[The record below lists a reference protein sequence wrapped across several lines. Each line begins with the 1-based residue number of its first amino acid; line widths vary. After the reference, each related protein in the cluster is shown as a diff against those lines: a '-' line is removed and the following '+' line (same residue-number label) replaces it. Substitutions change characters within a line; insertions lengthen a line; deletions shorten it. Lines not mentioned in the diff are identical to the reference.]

1 VNDLLALIET
11 GLPVAAATGGALYAR
26 ERAPRL
32 YWSLVGLPAAL
43 ARVNRDWADT
53 MEACGLTTAPPMWR
67 VLAARQGDDA
77 SSVRPTPPKLRGVI
91 PSTMGVRLRLRLARG
106 QSLSDVA
113 DAAPALRH
121 AWRVHSVYATEVRPG
136 LVDLHIVG
144 FDVLRRVVL
153 PARLTGK
160 PEPLRIPVA
169 MNDRG
174 AVFLRDYRAMPHGL
188 TLGATLSGKSMFGRN
203 LIHGLASQE
212 VAVVGIDCKR
222 GVEHTPFAP
231 RLSAL
236 AADADSALDLL
247 RVLVNEVMSDRFD
260 LLCSYMGIPREVP
273 GSDVTVDI
281 WGLPDKLRPA
291 PLVLIVDE
299 VAELFLSS
307 GSKVDEA
314 RRNEIVNLLIRYA
327 QLARSAG
334 MYLEVM
340 GQRFGSELGKGATML
355 RSQLT
360 HRVVHRVNDVETA
373 RMGLGDISE
382 QAMYA
387 STRIP
392 ADLPGMAVAGDSSG
406 RWQRIRSPYRPLT
419 DTAAR
424 CAATAHLVPDLPA
437 LDAFRPVAP
446 VLVDDVDDD
455 ASVYLPGPATV

>member
-1 VNDLLALIET
+1 MNDLLALIET
-11 GLPVAAATGGALYAR
+11 GVPVAAATGGALYAR

-53 MEACGLTTAPPMWR
+53 MEACGLTASPAMWR
-67 VLAARQGDDA
+67 LLAARQGDA
-77 SSVRPTPPKLRGVI
+77 TGVRSTPPKLRAVL
-91 PSTMGVRLRLRLARG
+91 PTTRGVRLRLRLARG
-106 QSLSDVA
+106 QSLADVI
-113 DAAPALRH
+113 DAVPALRS
-121 AWRVHSVYATEVRPG
+121 AWRVHSLHATEVRPG

-153 PARLTGK
+153 PARLAGK
-160 PEPLRIPVA
+160 SELLSVPVA

-174 AVFLRDYRAMPHGL
+174 AVYRRNYRAMPHGL

-203 LIHGLASQE
+203 LIHGLAGQD
-212 VAVVGIDCKR
+212 VAMVGIDCKR
-222 GVEHTPFAP
+222 GVEHSPFAP

-236 AADADSALDLL
+236 ATDADSALDLL
-247 RVLVNEVMSDRFD
+247 RVLVDVVMSDRFD
-260 LLCSYMGIPREVP
+260 LLCSSMGIPRTVP
-273 GSDVTVDI
+273 GEDVTADI
-281 WGLPDKLRPA
+281 WGLPSKRRPA

-314 RRNEIVNLLIRYA
+314 RRNEIVKLLVRYA

-334 MYLEVM
+334 MYLEIM

-355 RSQLT
+355 RSQLGN
-360 HRVVHRVNDVETA
+360 RVVHRVNDVESA

-387 STRIP
+387 ATRLP
-392 ADLPGMAVAGDSSG
+392 EELPGIAVAGDTSG
-406 RWQRIRSPYRPLT
+406 RWQRIRTPYRPLT
-419 DTAAR
+419 ETAAH

-437 LDAFRPVAP
+437 LDTFRPVAP
-446 VLVDDVDDD
+446 LPVDDVAEE